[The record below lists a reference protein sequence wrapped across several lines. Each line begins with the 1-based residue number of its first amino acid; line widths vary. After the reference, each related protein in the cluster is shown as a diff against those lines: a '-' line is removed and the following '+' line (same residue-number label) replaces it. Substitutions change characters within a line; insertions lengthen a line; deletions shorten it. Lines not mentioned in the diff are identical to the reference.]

1 MLIRMSRWTSRPDV
15 DEGARARWN
24 ELVRPVW
31 YSQTGLRQA
40 HILAERG
47 TLNRMTLTAWQSV
60 AAYEAFLASPTLPR
74 LAPMFDDFYDGEDG
88 RPEATAWL
96 VLTDDWPEPER
107 KPRRNEQPMT

>member
-15 DEGARARWN
+15 DEAARARWN

-31 YSQTGLRQA
+31 YSQTGLHQA

>member
-15 DEGARARWN
+15 DEAARARWN

-31 YSQTGLRQA
+31 YSQGGLQQA

-60 AAYEAFLASPTLPR
+60 AAYEAFLASPTLPE

-88 RPEATAWL
+88 RPEATGWL
-96 VLTDDWPEPER
+96 VLTDDWPELER
-107 KPRRNEQPMT
+107 KPGRDEKRMT